1 MNINLS
7 TLLAIKVT
15 DFFASSV
22 TPTKTSIGEKAAI
35 LPKYQIF
42 SSNLGSGRYFK
53 SEKLDK

>member
-1 MNINLS
+1 LI
-7 TLLAIKVT
+7 AIKIT

-22 TPTKTSIGEKAAI
+22 TPTKASTAEKAAI

-53 SEKLDK
+53 SEKVDK